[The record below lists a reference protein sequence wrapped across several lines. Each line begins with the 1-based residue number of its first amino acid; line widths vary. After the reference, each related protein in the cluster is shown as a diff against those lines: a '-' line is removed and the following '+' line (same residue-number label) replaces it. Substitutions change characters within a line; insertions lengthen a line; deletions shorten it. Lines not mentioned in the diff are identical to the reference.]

1 MGRKQG
7 GGGRGGEGR
16 TGWRKEAER
25 RKREREQGGRGEG
38 RREGGS
44 SYLVG
49 EKVDFGLILLTAA
62 RAHLHD
68 TGRAYTFSRHREEH
82 GLPNDG
88 IDQGALPGP
97 SASE

>member
-1 MGRKQG
+1 MEREEKRRMGRKQG

-68 TGRAYTFSRHREEH
+68 MTCIYFSPDTGRNMGFAE
-82 GLPNDG
+82 
-88 IDQGALPGP
+88 
-97 SASE
+97 